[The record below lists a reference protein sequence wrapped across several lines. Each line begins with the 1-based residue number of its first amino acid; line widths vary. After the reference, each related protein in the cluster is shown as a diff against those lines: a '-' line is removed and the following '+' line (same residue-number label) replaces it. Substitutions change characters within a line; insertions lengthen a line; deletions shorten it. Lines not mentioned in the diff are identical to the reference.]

1 MKRVLS
7 TMLIIALTIPLLVN
21 CKKEKAEEVAI
32 VSITI
37 EPTSFVINAGET
49 KQLTVTALPE
59 NATKKEKILSTL
71 VWHSDNEEVAS
82 VDENGMVTAKK
93 YGTATISASI
103 PDGFVTG
110 SCDVT
115 VNQDITKHFDE
126 VLAAALKYKDL
137 IEDSHKIMYAEVT
150 KITAFSMPDIYIER
164 LKSCEGLEFLTNLEY
179 LYLTGCKNLKTL
191 DVSKLTK
198 LQDLI
203 ANKCQLTQID
213 LSNCVS
219 LKNLNLESNQIANI
233 TFGKHDNMESI
244 LLEDNKL
251 KKFDASIFPNLT
263 NLYLSNNE
271 LTEINLKGCGK
282 LESLLI
288 INNKLKSVDITE
300 ATNLDAQKF
309 HYWNNPGENRVFKIF
324 NSSITAKS
332 ISWLMTPGNESSRVQ
347 GMYYCEKAPKIKTQ
361 PKNVSAKDGVPFSLS
376 VELDPVLENA
386 TYTWCV
392 AQIITNPENGMQTV
406 TYFGLE
412 KDVDESDEKGK
423 YIISGTSS
431 PTLTMTVSGQYYKKM
446 GKEVAL
452 LVYITDPDTKTIT
465 ISSVATVTFAG
476 N

>member
-49 KQLTVTALPE
+49 KQLSVTALPE

-93 YGTATISASI
+93 YGTTTISASI

-115 VNQDITKHFDE
+115 VNQDITDKFDY
-126 VLAAALKYKDL
+126 VLAAALDYQNL
-137 IEDSHKIMYAEVT
+137 IEDSDKIMYAEVT
-150 KITAFSMPDIYIER
+150 KITSFSMPDTYKDR
-164 LKSCEGLEFLTNLEY
+164 LESCKGLEFLTNLED
-179 LYLTGCKNLKTL
+179 LYLTDCPNLKTL

-198 LQDLI
+198 LKELVV
-203 ANKCQLTQID
+203 KRCKLTQID

-233 TFGKHDNMESI
+233 TFGKHDNMEYI
-244 LLEDNKL
+244 TLIENKL
-251 KKFDASIFPNLT
+251 KQFDGSIFPNLT
-263 NLYLSNNE
+263 NLYLSDNE
-271 LTEINLKGCGK
+271 LTEINLKGCSK
-282 LESLLI
+282 LTALQL
-288 INNKLKSVDITE
+288 INNKLKSIDIT
-300 ATNLDAQKF
+300 DAVDMNANQF
-309 HYWNNPGENRVFKIF
+309 FYWNNPGENRVLKII
-324 NSSITAKS
+324 NSNTTAKS

-392 AQIITNPENGMQTV
+392 AQILTNPEIGTQSV
-406 TYFGLE
+406 SYFGLE
-412 KDVDESDEKGK
+412 DVDESDEKGK
-423 YIISGTSS
+423 WIISGTSS
-431 PTLTMTVSGQYYKKM
+431 PTLTMTISGQHYKKM
-446 GKEVAL
+446 GKELAL

-465 ISSVATVTFAG
+465 VSSHATVTFAG

>member
-21 CKKEKAEEVAI
+21 CKKEKAEEIAI
-32 VSITI
+32 ISITI

-49 KQLTVTALPE
+49 KQLSVTALPE

-71 VWHSDNEEVAS
+71 VWHSDNEEIAS
-82 VDENGMVTAKK
+82 VDENGVVTAKK
-93 YGTATISASI
+93 YGSTTISASI

-110 SCDVT
+110 SCDIT
-115 VNQDITKHFDE
+115 VNQDITDKFDY
-126 VLAAALKYKDL
+126 VFAAALDYQNL
-137 IEDSHKIMYAEVT
+137 IEDSDKIMYAEVT
-150 KITAFSMPDIYIER
+150 KITSFSMPDTYKGR
-164 LKSCEGLEFLTNLEY
+164 LESCKGLEFLTNLEY
-179 LYLTGCKNLKTL
+179 LYLTDCKNLKTL

-198 LQDLI
+198 LQNLI
-203 ANKCQLTQID
+203 ADGCQL
-213 LSNCVS
+213 
-219 LKNLNLESNQIANI
+219 ANI
-233 TFGKHDNMESI
+233 TFGKHDNMVYISLIE
-244 LLEDNKL
+244 NKL

-263 NLYLSNNE
+263 NLYLSDNE
-271 LTEINLKGCGK
+271 LTEINLKGCSK
-282 LESLLI
+282 LTALQL
-288 INNKLKSVDITE
+288 INNKLKSIDIT
-300 ATNLDAQKF
+300 DAVDMNANQF
-309 HYWNNPGENRVFKIF
+309 FYWNNPGENRVLKII
-324 NSSITAKS
+324 NSNTTAKS

-392 AQIITNPENGMQTV
+392 AQIITNPENGIQGV

-465 ISSVATVTFAG
+465 VSSVATVTFAG

>member
-32 VSITI
+32 ISITI

-49 KQLTVTALPE
+49 KQLSVTALPE

-71 VWHSDNEEVAS
+71 VWHSDNEEIAS
-82 VDENGMVTAKK
+82 VDENGVVTAKK
-93 YGTATISASI
+93 YGSTTISASI

-110 SCDVT
+110 SCDIT
-115 VNQDITKHFDE
+115 VNQDITDKFDY
-126 VLAAALKYKDL
+126 VFAAALEYENL
-137 IEDSHKIMYAEVT
+137 IEDSDKIMYAEVT
-150 KITAFSMPDIYIER
+150 KITSFSMPNTYKEN
-164 LKSCEGLEFLTNLEY
+164 LESCKGLEFLTNLEY
-179 LYLTGCKNLKTL
+179 LYLTDCKNLKTL

-198 LQDLI
+198 LQNLI
-203 ANKCQLTQID
+203 ADGCQLA
-213 LSNCVS
+213 S
-219 LKNLNLESNQIANI
+219 I

-244 LLEDNKL
+244 SLGKNKL
-251 KKFDASIFPNLT
+251 KKFDGSIFPNLT
-263 NLYLSNNE
+263 YLYLSDNE
-271 LTEINLKGCGK
+271 LTEINLKGCSK
-282 LESLLI
+282 LKVLQL
-288 INNKLKSVDITE
+288 INNKLKSIDIT
-300 ATNLDAQKF
+300 DAVDMNANQF
-309 HYWNNPGENRVFKIF
+309 LYWNNPGENRVLKIF
-324 NSSITAKS
+324 NSNMTSTS
-332 ISWLMTPGNESSRVQ
+332 YSWLMTPGNESSRVQ

-392 AQIITNPENGMQTV
+392 AQIITNPENGIQGV

-465 ISSVATVTFAG
+465 VSSVATVTFTG

>member
-32 VSITI
+32 ISITI
-37 EPTSFVINAGET
+37 EPTSFVINAGES
-49 KQLTVTALPE
+49 KQLSVTALPE

-71 VWHSDNEEVAS
+71 VWHSDNEEIAS
-82 VDENGMVTAKK
+82 VDENGVVTAKK
-93 YGTATISASI
+93 YGSTTISASI

-115 VNQDITKHFDE
+115 VNQDITDKFDH
-126 VLAAALKYKDL
+126 VFAAALEYEDL
-137 IEDSHKIMYAEVT
+137 IEDSDKIMYAEVT
-150 KITAFSMPDIYIER
+150 KITSFSMPDTYKEN
-164 LKSCEGLEFLTNLEY
+164 LESCKGLEFLTNLEY

-198 LQDLI
+198 LQNLI
-203 ANKCQLTQID
+203 ADGCQL
-213 LSNCVS
+213 
-219 LKNLNLESNQIANI
+219 ANI
-233 TFGKHDNMESI
+233 TFGKHDNMVYISLIE
-244 LLEDNKL
+244 NKL
-251 KKFDASIFPNLT
+251 KKFDGSIFPNLT
-263 NLYLSNNE
+263 NLYLSDNE
-271 LTEINLKGCGK
+271 LTEINLKGCSK
-282 LESLLI
+282 LTALQL
-288 INNKLKSVDITE
+288 INNKLKSIDIT
-300 ATNLDAQKF
+300 DAVDMNANQF
-309 HYWNNPGENRVFKIF
+309 FYWNNPGENRVLKII
-324 NSSITAKS
+324 NSNMTAKS

-392 AQIITNPENGMQTV
+392 AQILTNPENGIQSV

-465 ISSVATVTFAG
+465 VSSVATVTFAG

>member
-32 VSITI
+32 TSITI

-49 KQLTVTALPE
+49 KQLSVTALPE

-93 YGTATISASI
+93 YGTTTISASI

-110 SCDVT
+110 SCNIT
-115 VNQDITKHFDE
+115 VNQDITDKFDY
-126 VLAAALKYKDL
+126 VLAAALEYEDL
-137 IEDSHKIMYAEVT
+137 IEDSDKIMYAEVT
-150 KITAFSMPDIYIER
+150 KITSFSMPNTYKGR
-164 LKSCEGLEFLTNLEY
+164 LESCKGLEFLTNLEY
-179 LYLTGCKNLKTL
+179 LYLTDCKNLKTL

-198 LQDLI
+198 LQNLI
-203 ANKCQLTQID
+203 ADGCQL
-213 LSNCVS
+213 
-219 LKNLNLESNQIANI
+219 ANI

-244 LLEDNKL
+244 SLGKNKL

-263 NLYLSNNE
+263 YLYLSDNE
-271 LTEINLKGCGK
+271 LTEINLKGCSK
-282 LESLLI
+282 LIILQL
-288 INNKLKSVDITE
+288 INNKLKSIDIT
-300 ATNLDAQKF
+300 DAVDMNANQF
-309 HYWNNPGENRVFKIF
+309 FYWNNPGENRVLKIF
-324 NSSITAKS
+324 NSNMTATS
-332 ISWLMTPGNESSRVQ
+332 YSWLMTPGNESSRVQ

-392 AQIITNPENGMQTV
+392 AQIITNPENGIQGV

-465 ISSVATVTFAG
+465 VSSVATVTFAG

>member
-32 VSITI
+32 ISITI

-93 YGTATISASI
+93 YGSASISASI

-110 SCDVT
+110 SCNIT
-115 VNQDITKHFDE
+115 VNQDITDKFDY
-126 VLAAALKYKDL
+126 VLAAALEYEDL
-137 IEDSHKIMYAEVT
+137 IEDSDKIMYAEVT
-150 KITAFSMPDIYIER
+150 KITSFSMPNTYKEN
-164 LKSCEGLEFLTNLEY
+164 LESCKGLEFLTNLEY
-179 LYLTGCKNLKTL
+179 LYLTDCKNLKTL

-198 LQDLI
+198 LQNLI
-203 ANKCQLTQID
+203 ADGCQL
-213 LSNCVS
+213 
-219 LKNLNLESNQIANI
+219 ANI
-233 TFGKHDNMESI
+233 TFGKHDNMVYISLIE
-244 LLEDNKL
+244 NKL
-251 KKFDASIFPNLT
+251 KKFDGSIFPNLT
-263 NLYLSNNE
+263 NLYLSDNE
-271 LTEINLKGCGK
+271 LTEINLKGCSK
-282 LESLLI
+282 LTALQL
-288 INNKLKSVDITE
+288 INNKLKSIDIT
-300 ATNLDAQKF
+300 DAVDMNANQF
-309 HYWNNPGENRVFKIF
+309 FYWNNPGENRVLKII
-324 NSSITAKS
+324 NSNTTAKS

-392 AQIITNPENGMQTV
+392 AQILTNPEIGTQGV
-406 TYFGLE
+406 SYQGFGE
-412 KDVDESDEKGK
+412 DVNESDEKGK
-423 YIISGTSS
+423 IIISGTSS
-431 PTLTMTVSGQYYKKM
+431 PTLTMTASGQYYKNM
-446 GKEVAL
+446 GKEAAL

-465 ISSVATVTFAG
+465 ISFHATVTFTG

>member
-32 VSITI
+32 ISITI

-49 KQLTVTALPE
+49 KQLSVTALPE

-71 VWHSDNEEVAS
+71 VWHSDNEEIAS
-82 VDENGMVTAKK
+82 VDENGVVTAKK
-93 YGTATISASI
+93 YGSARISASI

-115 VNQDITKHFDE
+115 VNQDITDKFDY
-126 VLAAALKYKDL
+126 VFAAALEYENL
-137 IEDSHKIMYAEVT
+137 IEDSDKIMYAEVT
-150 KITAFSMPDIYIER
+150 KITSFSMPDTYKKNLE
-164 LKSCEGLEFLTNLEY
+164 SCKGLEFLNNLEY
-179 LYLTGCKNLKTL
+179 LGLSGCQNLKTL

-198 LQDLI
+198 LQNLI
-203 ANKCQLTQID
+203 ADGCQL
-213 LSNCVS
+213 
-219 LKNLNLESNQIANI
+219 ANI
-233 TFGKHDNMESI
+233 TFGKHDNMVYISLIE
-244 LLEDNKL
+244 NKL
-251 KKFDASIFPNLT
+251 KKFDGSIFPNLT
-263 NLYLSNNE
+263 YLYLSDNE
-271 LTEINLKGCGK
+271 LTEINLKGCSK
-282 LESLLI
+282 LKALQL
-288 INNKLKSVDITE
+288 NGNKLKSVDIT
-300 ATNLDAQKF
+300 DAVDMNANQF
-309 HYWNNPGENRVFKIF
+309 SYWNNPGENRVLKIF
-324 NSSITAKS
+324 NSNITAKS
-332 ISWLMTPGNESSRVQ
+332 FSWLMTPGNESSRVQ

-392 AQIITNPENGMQTV
+392 AQIVTIPENGTQGV
-406 TYFGLE
+406 SYFGLE
-412 KDVDESDEKGK
+412 DVDESDEKGK
-423 YIISGTSS
+423 WIISGTSS

-446 GKEVAL
+446 DKEATF

-465 ISSVATVTFAG
+465 ISSHATVTFAG

>member
-32 VSITI
+32 ISITI

-49 KQLTVTALPE
+49 KQLSVTALPE

-71 VWHSDNEEVAS
+71 VWHSDNEEIAS
-82 VDENGMVTAKK
+82 VDENGVVTAKK
-93 YGTATISASI
+93 YGSTTISASI

-115 VNQDITKHFDE
+115 VNQDITDKFDH
-126 VLAAALKYKDL
+126 VFAAALEYQDL
-137 IEDSHKIMYAEVT
+137 IEDSDKIMYAEVT
-150 KITAFSMPDIYIER
+150 KITSFSMPDTYKEN
-164 LKSCEGLEFLTNLEY
+164 LESCKGLEFLTNLEY
-179 LYLTGCKNLKTL
+179 LYLTDCKNLKTL

-198 LQDLI
+198 LQNLI
-203 ANKCQLTQID
+203 ADGCQL
-213 LSNCVS
+213 
-219 LKNLNLESNQIANI
+219 ANI

-244 LLEDNKL
+244 SLGKNKL

-263 NLYLSNNE
+263 YLYLSDNE
-271 LTEINLKGCGK
+271 LTEINLKGCSK
-282 LESLLI
+282 LIVLQL
-288 INNKLKSVDITE
+288 INNKLKSIDIT
-300 ATNLDAQKF
+300 DAVDMNANQF
-309 HYWNNPGENRVFKIF
+309 LYWNNPGENRVLKIF
-324 NSSITAKS
+324 NSNMTSTS
-332 ISWLMTPGNESSRVQ
+332 YSWLMTLGNESSRVQ

-392 AQIITNPENGMQTV
+392 AQILTNPENGIQSV

-412 KDVDESDEKGK
+412 KDVNESDEKGK

-452 LVYITDPDTKTIT
+452 LVYITDPATKTIT
-465 ISSVATVTFAG
+465 ISSHATVTFAG

>member
-32 VSITI
+32 ISITI

-49 KQLTVTALPE
+49 KQLSVTALPE

-71 VWHSDNEEVAS
+71 VWHSDNEEIAS
-82 VDENGMVTAKK
+82 VDENGVVTAKK
-93 YGTATISASI
+93 YGTTTISASI

-126 VLAAALKYKDL
+126 VLAAALEYKDL
-137 IEDSHKIMYAEVT
+137 IEDSDKIMYAEVT
-150 KITAFSMPDIYIER
+150 KIKDFSIPAHYAKRIE
-164 LKSCEGLEFLTNLEY
+164 SCKGLEFLTNLEY

-244 LLEDNKL
+244 LLEENKL
-251 KKFDASIFPNLT
+251 KKFDGSIFPNLT
-263 NLYLSNNE
+263 ILYLSDNE
-271 LTEINLKGCGK
+271 LTEINLKGCSK
-282 LESLLI
+282 LKALQL
-288 INNKLKSVDITE
+288 NGNKLKNIDIT
-300 ATNLDAQKF
+300 DAVDMNANQF
-309 HYWNNPGENRVFKIF
+309 LYWNNPGENRVLKIF
-324 NSSITAKS
+324 NSNITS
-332 ISWLMTPGNESSRVQ
+332 ESFSWLMTPGNESSRVQ

-392 AQIITNPENGMQTV
+392 AQIITNPENGIKSV
-406 TYFGLE
+406 TYFGFGE
-412 KDVDESDEKGK
+412 DVNVNDEKGK

-431 PTLTMTVSGQYYKKM
+431 PTLTITVSGQYYKKM
-446 GKEVAL
+446 DKEATF

>member
-1 MKRVLS
+1 
-7 TMLIIALTIPLLVN
+7 MLIIALTIPLLVN

-32 VSITI
+32 VSLTI
-37 EPTSFVINAGET
+37 EPTSFLLNAGET
-49 KQLTVTALPE
+49 KQLSVTALPE

-71 VWHSDNEEVAS
+71 VWQSDNEEIAS
-82 VDENGMVTAKK
+82 VDQNGLVTAKK
-93 YGTATISASI
+93 YGSARISASI

-115 VNQDITKHFDE
+115 VDQDITAHFDE
-126 VLAAALKYKDL
+126 ILAAALEYNNLIKDS
-137 IEDSHKIMYAEVT
+137 DKIMYEEVT
-150 KITAFSMPDIYIER
+150 KIKNFSIPDHYAKQIE
-164 LKSCEGLEFLTNLEY
+164 SCKGLEFLVNLEY
-179 LYLTGCKNLKTL
+179 LYLSDCKNLKTL

-198 LQDLI
+198 IESLI
-203 ANKCQLTQID
+203 VK
-213 LSNCVS
+213 NCP
-219 LKNLNLESNQIANI
+219 ITDI
-233 TFGKHDNMESI
+233 TFGNHNNLKYI
-244 LLEDNKL
+244 QLEDNKL

-392 AQIITNPENGMQTV
+392 AQILTNPENGIQSV
-406 TYFGLE
+406 TYFGFE
-412 KDVDESDEKGK
+412 EDVNVNDEKGK

-431 PTLTMTVSGQYYKKM
+431 PTLTMTISGQYYKKM
-446 GKEVAL
+446 DKEATF

-465 ISSVATVTFAG
+465 ISSHATVTFAG

>member
-32 VSITI
+32 ISITI

-49 KQLTVTALPE
+49 KQLSVTALPE
-59 NATKKEKILSTL
+59 NATNKEKILSTL

-93 YGTATISASI
+93 YGTTTISASI

-115 VNQDITKHFDE
+115 VNQDITEHFD
-126 VLAAALKYKDL
+126 VVFAAALEYNDL
-137 IEDSHKIMYAEVT
+137 IGDSDKIMHAEVT
-150 KITAFSMPDIYIER
+150 KITSFSMPDTYKEN
-164 LKSCEGLEFLTNLEY
+164 LESCKGLEFLTNLEY
-179 LYLTGCKNLKTL
+179 LYLSDCKNLKTL

-198 LQDLI
+198 IESLI
-203 ANKCQLTQID
+203 VK
-213 LSNCVS
+213 NCP
-219 LKNLNLESNQIANI
+219 ITDI
-233 TFGKHDNMESI
+233 TFGNHNNLKYI
-244 LLEDNKL
+244 QLEDNKL

-271 LTEINLKGCGK
+271 LTEINLKGCSK
-282 LESLLI
+282 LKALQL
-288 INNKLKSVDITE
+288 INNKLKSIDIT
-300 ATNLDAQKF
+300 DAVDMNGNQF
-309 HYWNNPGENRVFKIF
+309 LYWNNPGENRVLKIF
-324 NSSITAKS
+324 NSNITAES
-332 ISWLMTPGNESSRVQ
+332 YSWLMTPGNESSRVK

-392 AQIITNPENGMQTV
+392 AQIITNPENGIQSV
-406 TYFGLE
+406 TYFGFE
-412 KDVDESDEKGK
+412 EDVNVNDEKGK

>member
-32 VSITI
+32 VSLTI
-37 EPTSFVINAGET
+37 EPTSFLLNAGET
-49 KQLTVTALPE
+49 KQLSVTALPE

-71 VWHSDNEEVAS
+71 VWQSDNEEIAS
-82 VDENGMVTAKK
+82 VDQNGLVTAKK
-93 YGTATISASI
+93 YGSARISASI

-115 VNQDITKHFDE
+115 VDQDITAHFDE
-126 VLAAALKYKDL
+126 ILAAALEYNNLIKDS
-137 IEDSHKIMYAEVT
+137 DKIMYEEVT
-150 KITAFSMPDIYIER
+150 KIKNFSIPDHYAKQIE
-164 LKSCEGLEFLTNLEY
+164 SCKGLEFLVNLEY
-179 LYLTGCKNLKTL
+179 LYLSDCKNLKTL

-198 LQDLI
+198 IESLI
-203 ANKCQLTQID
+203 VK
-213 LSNCVS
+213 NCP
-219 LKNLNLESNQIANI
+219 ITDI
-233 TFGKHDNMESI
+233 TFGNHNNLKYI
-244 LLEDNKL
+244 QLEDNKL

-332 ISWLMTPGNESSRVQ
+332 ISWLMTPGNESSRVK

-392 AQIITNPENGMQTV
+392 AQILTNPENGIQSV
-406 TYFGLE
+406 TYYGFE
-412 KDVDESDEKGK
+412 EDVNVNDEKGK

-446 GKEVAL
+446 DKEATF

>member
-32 VSITI
+32 ISITI

-49 KQLTVTALPE
+49 KQLSVTALPE

-71 VWHSDNEEVAS
+71 VWHSDNEEIAS
-82 VDENGMVTAKK
+82 VDENGVVTAKK
-93 YGTATISASI
+93 YGSTTISASI

-110 SCDVT
+110 SCNIT
-115 VNQDITKHFDE
+115 VNQDITDKFDY
-126 VLAAALKYKDL
+126 VLAAALEYQDL
-137 IEDSHKIMYAEVT
+137 IEDSDKIMYAEVT
-150 KITAFSMPDIYIER
+150 KITAFSMPDTYKEN
-164 LKSCEGLEFLTNLEY
+164 LESCKGLEFLTNLEY
-179 LYLTGCKNLKTL
+179 LYLTGCYNLKTL

-198 LQDLI
+198 LQNLI
-203 ANKCQLTQID
+203 ADGCQL
-213 LSNCVS
+213 
-219 LKNLNLESNQIANI
+219 ANI

-244 LLEDNKL
+244 SLGKNKL
-251 KKFDASIFPNLT
+251 KKFDASIFPNLIY
-263 NLYLSNNE
+263 LYLSDNE
-271 LTEINLKGCGK
+271 LTEINLKGCSK
-282 LESLLI
+282 LIILQL
-288 INNKLKSVDITE
+288 INNKLKSIDITDAVDIN
-300 ATNLDAQKF
+300 ANQF
-309 HYWNNPGENRVFKIF
+309 FYWNNPGENRVLKIF
-324 NSSITAKS
+324 NSNMTATS
-332 ISWLMTPGNESSRVQ
+332 YSWLMTPGNESSRVQ

-392 AQIITNPENGMQTV
+392 AQIITNPENGIQGV

-465 ISSVATVTFAG
+465 VSSVATVTFAG

>member
-32 VSITI
+32 VSLTI
-37 EPTSFVINAGET
+37 EPTSFLLNAGET
-49 KQLTVTALPE
+49 KQLSVTALPE

-71 VWHSDNEEVAS
+71 VWQSDNEEIAS
-82 VDENGMVTAKK
+82 VDQNGLVTAKK
-93 YGTATISASI
+93 YGSARISASI

-115 VNQDITKHFDE
+115 VDQDITAHFDE
-126 VLAAALKYKDL
+126 ILAAALEYNNLIKDS
-137 IEDSHKIMYAEVT
+137 DKIMYEEVT
-150 KITAFSMPDIYIER
+150 KIKNFSIPDHYAKQIE
-164 LKSCEGLEFLTNLEY
+164 SCKGLEFLVNLEY
-179 LYLTGCKNLKTL
+179 LYLSDCKNLKTL

-198 LQDLI
+198 IESLI
-203 ANKCQLTQID
+203 VK
-213 LSNCVS
+213 NCP
-219 LKNLNLESNQIANI
+219 ITDI
-233 TFGKHDNMESI
+233 TFGNHNNLKYI
-244 LLEDNKL
+244 QLEDNKL

-263 NLYLSNNE
+263 NLYLSDNE

-392 AQIITNPENGMQTV
+392 AQILTNPENGIQSV
-406 TYFGLE
+406 TYFGFE
-412 KDVDESDEKGK
+412 EDVDESDEKGK

-431 PTLTMTVSGQYYKKM
+431 PTLTMTISGQYYKKM
-446 GKEVAL
+446 DKEATF

-465 ISSVATVTFAG
+465 ISSHATVTFAG

>member
-32 VSITI
+32 ISITI

-49 KQLTVTALPE
+49 KQLSVTALPE

-71 VWHSDNEEVAS
+71 VWHSDNEEIAS
-82 VDENGMVTAKK
+82 VDENGVVTAKK
-93 YGTATISASI
+93 YGSTTISASI

-110 SCDVT
+110 SCDIT
-115 VNQDITKHFDE
+115 VNQDITEHFD
-126 VLAAALKYKDL
+126 VVFAAALEYNDL
-137 IEDSHKIMYAEVT
+137 IEDSDKIMHAEVT
-150 KITAFSMPDIYIER
+150 KITSFSMPDTYKEN
-164 LKSCEGLEFLTNLEY
+164 LESCKGLEFLTNLEY
-179 LYLTGCKNLKTL
+179 LYLSGCKNLKTL

-198 LQDLI
+198 LQNLI
-203 ANKCQLTQID
+203 ADGCQL
-213 LSNCVS
+213 
-219 LKNLNLESNQIANI
+219 ANI
-233 TFGKHDNMESI
+233 TFGKHDNMVYISLIE
-244 LLEDNKL
+244 NKL

-263 NLYLSNNE
+263 YLYLSDNE
-271 LTEINLKGCGK
+271 LTEINLKGCSK
-282 LESLLI
+282 LKALQL
-288 INNKLKSVDITE
+288 INNKLKSIDIT
-300 ATNLDAQKF
+300 DAVDMNGNQF
-309 HYWNNPGENRVFKIF
+309 LYWNNPGENRVLKIF
-324 NSSITAKS
+324 NSNITAES
-332 ISWLMTPGNESSRVQ
+332 FSWLMTPGNESSRVK

-392 AQIITNPENGMQTV
+392 AQIITNPENGMQSV

-431 PTLTMTVSGQYYKKM
+431 PTFTMTVSGQYYKKM

>member
-32 VSITI
+32 ISITI
-37 EPTSFVINAGET
+37 EPASFVINAGET
-49 KQLTVTALPE
+49 KQLSVTALPE
-59 NATKKEKILSTL
+59 NATNKEKILSTL

-93 YGTATISASI
+93 YGTTTISASI

-110 SCDVT
+110 SCDIT
-115 VNQDITKHFDE
+115 VNQDITEHFD
-126 VLAAALKYKDL
+126 VVFAAALEYNDL
-137 IEDSHKIMYAEVT
+137 IEDSDKIMHAEVT
-150 KITAFSMPDIYIER
+150 KITSFSMPDTYKEN
-164 LKSCEGLEFLTNLEY
+164 LESCKGLEFLTNLEY
-179 LYLTGCKNLKTL
+179 LYLSDCKNLKTL

-198 LQDLI
+198 IESLI
-203 ANKCQLTQID
+203 VK
-213 LSNCVS
+213 NCP
-219 LKNLNLESNQIANI
+219 ITDI
-233 TFGKHDNMESI
+233 TFGNHNNLKYI
-244 LLEDNKL
+244 QLEDNKL
-251 KKFDASIFPNLT
+251 KKFDASFFPNLT

-271 LTEINLKGCGK
+271 LTEINLKGCSK
-282 LESLLI
+282 LKALQL
-288 INNKLKSVDITE
+288 INNKLKSIDIT
-300 ATNLDAQKF
+300 DAVDMNANQF
-309 HYWNNPGENRVFKIF
+309 LYWNNPGENRVLKIF
-324 NSSITAKS
+324 DSSITAKS

-392 AQIITNPENGMQTV
+392 AQILTNPENGIQSV
-406 TYFGLE
+406 TYFGFE
-412 KDVDESDEKGK
+412 EDVNVNDEKGK

-465 ISSVATVTFAG
+465 ISSHATVTFAG

>member
-7 TMLIIALTIPLLVN
+7 TMLIIALSIPLLVN

-32 VSITI
+32 ISITI

-49 KQLTVTALPE
+49 KQLSVTALPE

-93 YGTATISASI
+93 YGTTTISASI

-110 SCDVT
+110 SCEVT
-115 VNQDITKHFDE
+115 VNQDITDKFDY
-126 VLAAALKYKDL
+126 VFAAALDYQNL
-137 IEDSHKIMYAEVT
+137 IEDSDKIMYAEVT
-150 KITAFSMPDIYIER
+150 KITSFSMPDTYKGR
-164 LKSCEGLEFLTNLEY
+164 LESCKGLEFLTNLEY
-179 LYLTGCKNLKTL
+179 LYLTDCKNLKTL

-198 LQDLI
+198 LQNLI
-203 ANKCQLTQID
+203 ADGCQL
-213 LSNCVS
+213 
-219 LKNLNLESNQIANI
+219 ANI

-244 LLEDNKL
+244 SLGKNKL

-263 NLYLSNNE
+263 YLYLSDNE
-271 LTEINLKGCGK
+271 LTEINLKGCSK
-282 LESLLI
+282 LKLLQL
-288 INNKLKSVDITE
+288 NGNKLKSIDIT
-300 ATNLDAQKF
+300 DAVDMNANQF
-309 HYWNNPGENRVFKIF
+309 LYWNNPGENRVLKIF
-324 NSSITAKS
+324 NSNITAKS
-332 ISWLMTPGNESSRVQ
+332 FSWLMTPGNESSRVQ

-392 AQIITNPENGMQTV
+392 AQILTNPENGIQSV
-406 TYFGLE
+406 TYFGFKE
-412 KDVDESDEKGK
+412 DVNVNDEKGK

-446 GKEVAL
+446 DKEATF

>member
-32 VSITI
+32 VSLTI
-37 EPTSFVINAGET
+37 EPTSFLLNAGET
-49 KQLTVTALPE
+49 KQLSVTALPE

-71 VWHSDNEEVAS
+71 VWQSDNEEIAS
-82 VDENGMVTAKK
+82 VDQNGLVTAKK
-93 YGTATISASI
+93 YGSARISASI

-115 VNQDITKHFDE
+115 VDQDITAHFDE
-126 VLAAALKYKDL
+126 ILAAALEYNNLIKDS
-137 IEDSHKIMYAEVT
+137 DKIMYEEVT
-150 KITAFSMPDIYIER
+150 KIKNFSIPDHYAKQIE
-164 LKSCEGLEFLTNLEY
+164 SCKGLEFLVNLEY
-179 LYLTGCKNLKTL
+179 LYLSDCKNLKTL

-198 LQDLI
+198 IESLI
-203 ANKCQLTQID
+203 VK
-213 LSNCVS
+213 NCP
-219 LKNLNLESNQIANI
+219 ITDI
-233 TFGKHDNMESI
+233 TFGNHNNLKYI
-244 LLEDNKL
+244 QLEDNKL

-392 AQIITNPENGMQTV
+392 AQILTNPENGIQSV
-406 TYFGLE
+406 TYFGFE
-412 KDVDESDEKGK
+412 EDVNVNDEKGK

-431 PTLTMTVSGQYYKKM
+431 PTLTMTISGQYYKKM
-446 GKEVAL
+446 DKEATF

>member
-71 VWHSDNEEVAS
+71 VWHSDNEEIAS

-93 YGTATISASI
+93 FGSATISASI

-110 SCDVT
+110 SCNIT
-115 VNQDITKHFDE
+115 VNQDITDKFDY
-126 VLAAALKYKDL
+126 VLAAALEYEDL
-137 IEDSHKIMYAEVT
+137 VEDSDKIMYAEVT
-150 KITAFSMPDIYIER
+150 KITSFSMPDTYKEN
-164 LKSCEGLEFLTNLEY
+164 LESCKGLEFLTNLEY
-179 LYLTGCKNLKTL
+179 LYLTDCKNLKTL

-198 LQDLI
+198 LQNLI
-203 ANKCQLTQID
+203 ADGCQL
-213 LSNCVS
+213 
-219 LKNLNLESNQIANI
+219 ANI
-233 TFGKHDNMESI
+233 TFGKHDNMVYISLIE
-244 LLEDNKL
+244 NKL
-251 KKFDASIFPNLT
+251 KKFDGSIFPNLT
-263 NLYLSNNE
+263 NLYLSDNE
-271 LTEINLKGCGK
+271 LTEINLKGCSK
-282 LESLLI
+282 LTALQL
-288 INNKLKSVDITE
+288 INNKLKSIDITDAVDIN
-300 ATNLDAQKF
+300 ANQF
-309 HYWNNPGENRVFKIF
+309 FYWNNPGENRVLKIF
-324 NSSITAKS
+324 NSNMTATS
-332 ISWLMTPGNESSRVQ
+332 YSWLMTPGNESSRVQ

-392 AQIITNPENGMQTV
+392 AQIITNPENGTQSV
-406 TYFGLE
+406 SYFGLE
-412 KDVDESDEKGK
+412 DVDESDEKGK

-431 PTLTMTVSGQYYKKM
+431 PTLTMTISGQYYKKI
-446 GKEVAL
+446 GKELAL

>member
-93 YGTATISASI
+93 YGTTTISASI

-110 SCDVT
+110 SCDIT
-115 VNQDITKHFDE
+115 VNQDITDKFDY
-126 VLAAALKYKDL
+126 VFAAALDYQNL
-137 IEDSHKIMYAEVT
+137 IEDSDKIMYAEVT
-150 KITAFSMPDIYIER
+150 KITSFSMPDTYKNR
-164 LKSCEGLEFLTNLEY
+164 LESCKGLEFLTNLED
-179 LYLTGCKNLKTL
+179 LYLTDCKNLKTL

-198 LQDLI
+198 LQNLI
-203 ANKCQLTQID
+203 ADGCQL
-213 LSNCVS
+213 
-219 LKNLNLESNQIANI
+219 ANI
-233 TFGKHDNMESI
+233 TFGKHDNMVYISLIE
-244 LLEDNKL
+244 NKL
-251 KKFDASIFPNLT
+251 KKFDGSIFPNLT
-263 NLYLSNNE
+263 NLYLSDNE
-271 LTEINLKGCGK
+271 LTEINLKGCSK
-282 LESLLI
+282 LTALQL
-288 INNKLKSVDITE
+288 INNKLKSIDIT
-300 ATNLDAQKF
+300 DAVDMNANQF
-309 HYWNNPGENRVFKIF
+309 FYWNNPGENRVLKII
-324 NSSITAKS
+324 NSNMTAKS

-392 AQIITNPENGMQTV
+392 AQILTNPENGIQSV
-406 TYFGLE
+406 TYFGFE
-412 KDVDESDEKGK
+412 EDVDESDEKGK

>member
-32 VSITI
+32 ISITI

-49 KQLTVTALPE
+49 KQLSVTALPE

-71 VWHSDNEEVAS
+71 VWHSDNEEIAS
-82 VDENGMVTAKK
+82 VDENGVVTAKK
-93 YGTATISASI
+93 YGSTTISASI

-110 SCDVT
+110 SCNIT
-115 VNQDITKHFDE
+115 VNQDITDKFDY
-126 VLAAALKYKDL
+126 VFAAALEYENL
-137 IEDSHKIMYAEVT
+137 IEDSDKIMYAEVT
-150 KITAFSMPDIYIER
+150 KITSFSMPDTYKEN
-164 LKSCEGLEFLTNLEY
+164 LESCKGLEFLTNLEY
-179 LYLTGCKNLKTL
+179 LYLTDCKNLKTL

-198 LQDLI
+198 LQNLI
-203 ANKCQLTQID
+203 ADGCQL
-213 LSNCVS
+213 
-219 LKNLNLESNQIANI
+219 ANI
-233 TFGKHDNMESI
+233 TFGKHDNMVYISLI
-244 LLEDNKL
+244 EDKL

-263 NLYLSNNE
+263 YLYLSDNE
-271 LTEINLKGCGK
+271 LTEINLKGCSK
-282 LESLLI
+282 LKVLQL
-288 INNKLKSVDITE
+288 INNKLKSIDITDAVDIN
-300 ATNLDAQKF
+300 ANQF
-309 HYWNNPGENRVFKIF
+309 FYWNNPGENRVLKIF
-324 NSSITAKS
+324 NSNMTSTS
-332 ISWLMTPGNESSRVQ
+332 YSWLMTPGNESSRVQ

-392 AQIITNPENGMQTV
+392 AQIITNPENGIQSV

-412 KDVDESDEKGK
+412 KDVNESDEKGK

-465 ISSVATVTFAG
+465 VSSVATVTFAG

>member
-59 NATKKEKILSTL
+59 NATRKEKILSTL

-93 YGTATISASI
+93 YGTTTISASI

-110 SCDVT
+110 SCEVT
-115 VNQDITKHFDE
+115 VNQDITDKFDY
-126 VLAAALKYKDL
+126 VLAAALEYEDL
-137 IEDSHKIMYAEVT
+137 IEDSDKIMYAEVT
-150 KITAFSMPDIYIER
+150 KITSFSMPKTYKER
-164 LKSCEGLEFLTNLEY
+164 LESCKGLEFLTNLEY
-179 LYLTGCKNLKTL
+179 LYLTDCKNLKTL

-198 LQDLI
+198 LQNLI
-203 ANKCQLTQID
+203 ADGCQL
-213 LSNCVS
+213 
-219 LKNLNLESNQIANI
+219 ANI
-233 TFGKHDNMESI
+233 TFGKHDNMVYISLIE
-244 LLEDNKL
+244 NKL
-251 KKFDASIFPNLT
+251 KKFDGSIFPNLT
-263 NLYLSNNE
+263 NLYLSDNE
-271 LTEINLKGCGK
+271 LTEINLKGCSK
-282 LESLLI
+282 LTALQL
-288 INNKLKSVDITE
+288 INNKLKSIDIT
-300 ATNLDAQKF
+300 DAVDMNANQF
-309 HYWNNPGENRVFKIF
+309 FYWNNPGENRVLKII
-324 NSSITAKS
+324 NSNMTAKS

-392 AQIITNPENGMQTV
+392 AQILTNPEIGTQGV
-406 TYFGLE
+406 SYQGFGE
-412 KDVDESDEKGK
+412 DVNESDEKGK
-423 YIISGTSS
+423 IIISGTSS
-431 PTLTMTVSGQYYKKM
+431 PTLTMTASGQYYKNM
-446 GKEVAL
+446 GKEAAL
-452 LVYITDPDTKTIT
+452 LVYIVDPDTKTIT
-465 ISSVATVTFAG
+465 VSSHATVTFAG

>member
-32 VSITI
+32 VSLTI
-37 EPTSFVINAGET
+37 EPTSFLLNAGET
-49 KQLTVTALPE
+49 KQLSVTALPE

-71 VWHSDNEEVAS
+71 VWQSDNEEIAS
-82 VDENGMVTAKK
+82 VDQNGLVTAKK
-93 YGTATISASI
+93 YGSARISASI

-115 VNQDITKHFDE
+115 VDQDITAHFDE
-126 VLAAALKYKDL
+126 ILAAALEYNNLIKDS
-137 IEDSHKIMYAEVT
+137 DKIMYEEVT
-150 KITAFSMPDIYIER
+150 KIKNFSIPDHYAKQIE
-164 LKSCEGLEFLTNLEY
+164 SCKGLEFLVNLEY
-179 LYLTGCKNLKTL
+179 LYLSDCKNLKTL

-198 LQDLI
+198 IESLI
-203 ANKCQLTQID
+203 VK
-213 LSNCVS
+213 NCP
-219 LKNLNLESNQIANI
+219 ITDI
-233 TFGKHDNMESI
+233 TFGNHNNLKYI
-244 LLEDNKL
+244 QLEDNKL

-332 ISWLMTPGNESSRVQ
+332 ISWLMTPGNESSRIQ

>member
-32 VSITI
+32 VSLTI
-37 EPTSFVINAGET
+37 EPTSFLLNAGET
-49 KQLTVTALPE
+49 KQLSVTALPE

-71 VWHSDNEEVAS
+71 VWQSDNEEIAS
-82 VDENGMVTAKK
+82 VDQNGLVTAKK
-93 YGTATISASI
+93 YGSARISASI

-115 VNQDITKHFDE
+115 VDQDITAHFDE
-126 VLAAALKYKDL
+126 ILAAALEYNNLIKDS
-137 IEDSHKIMYAEVT
+137 DKIMYEEVT
-150 KITAFSMPDIYIER
+150 KIKNFSIPDHYAKQIE
-164 LKSCEGLEFLTNLEY
+164 SCKGLEFLVNLEY
-179 LYLTGCKNLKTL
+179 LYLSDCKNLKTL

-198 LQDLI
+198 IESLI
-203 ANKCQLTQID
+203 VK
-213 LSNCVS
+213 NCP
-219 LKNLNLESNQIANI
+219 ITDI
-233 TFGKHDNMESI
+233 TFGNHNNLKYI
-244 LLEDNKL
+244 QLEDNKL

-263 NLYLSNNE
+263 ILYLSDNE
-271 LTEINLKGCGK
+271 LTEINLKGCSK

-386 TYTWCV
+386 TYTWCE

-431 PTLTMTVSGQYYKKM
+431 PTLTMTVSGQYYKNM
-446 GKEVAL
+446 GKEAAL
-452 LVYITDPDTKTIT
+452 LVYIVDPDTKTIT
-465 ISSVATVTFAG
+465 VSSVATVTFAG

>member
-32 VSITI
+32 ISITI

-49 KQLTVTALPE
+49 KQLSVTALPE

-82 VDENGMVTAKK
+82 VDENGVVTAKK
-93 YGTATISASI
+93 YGTTTISASI

-110 SCDVT
+110 SCDIT
-115 VNQDITKHFDE
+115 VNQDITEHFDV
-126 VLAAALKYKDL
+126 VLAAALEYQNL
-137 IEDSHKIMYAEVT
+137 IEDSDKIMYAEVT
-150 KITAFSMPDIYIER
+150 KITSFSMPDTYKEN
-164 LKSCEGLEFLTNLEY
+164 LESCKGLEFLVNLEY
-179 LYLTGCKNLKTL
+179 LYLTDCKNLKTL

-198 LQDLI
+198 LQDLV
-203 ANKCQLTQID
+203 AKKCQLTQID

-219 LKNLNLESNQIANI
+219 LKKLDLESNQIANI

-244 LLEDNKL
+244 SLEENKL

-263 NLYLSNNE
+263 NLYLSDNE
-271 LTEINLKGCGK
+271 LTEINLKGCSK
-282 LESLLI
+282 LETLHI

-309 HYWNNPGENRVFKIF
+309 HYWNNPGENRVLKIF
-324 NSSITAKS
+324 NSNITSKS

-386 TYTWCV
+386 AYTWCV
-392 AQIITNPENGMQTV
+392 AQIITNLENGIQSV
-406 TYFGLE
+406 TYFGFGE
-412 KDVDESDEKGK
+412 DVNVNDEKGK

-446 GKEVAL
+446 DKEATF

-465 ISSVATVTFAG
+465 VSSVATVTFAG

>member
-1 MKRVLS
+1 
-7 TMLIIALTIPLLVN
+7 MLIIALTIPLLVN

-37 EPTSFVINAGET
+37 EPTSFVINVGET

-93 YGTATISASI
+93 YGTTTISASI

-110 SCDVT
+110 SCEVT
-115 VNQDITKHFDE
+115 VNQDITDKFDY
-126 VLAAALKYKDL
+126 VLAAALEYEDL
-137 IEDSHKIMYAEVT
+137 IEDSDKIMYAEVT
-150 KITAFSMPDIYIER
+150 KITSFSMPKTYKER
-164 LKSCEGLEFLTNLEY
+164 LESCKGLEFLTNLEY
-179 LYLTGCKNLKTL
+179 LYLTDCKNLKTL

-198 LQDLI
+198 LQNLI
-203 ANKCQLTQID
+203 ADGCQL
-213 LSNCVS
+213 
-219 LKNLNLESNQIANI
+219 ANI
-233 TFGKHDNMESI
+233 TFGKHDNMVNISLIE
-244 LLEDNKL
+244 NKL
-251 KKFDASIFPNLT
+251 KKFDGSIFPNLT
-263 NLYLSNNE
+263 NLYLSDNE
-271 LTEINLKGCGK
+271 LTEINLKGCSK
-282 LESLLI
+282 LKALQL
-288 INNKLKSVDITE
+288 INNKLKSIDIT
-300 ATNLDAQKF
+300 DAVDMNANQF
-309 HYWNNPGENRVFKIF
+309 LYWNNPGENRVLKIF
-324 NSSITAKS
+324 NSNITSTS

-361 PKNVSAKDGVPFSLS
+361 PKNVSARDGVPFSLS

-392 AQIITNPENGMQTV
+392 AQILTNPENGIQSV

-452 LVYITDPDTKTIT
+452 LVYITDPATKTIT
-465 ISSVATVTFAG
+465 ISSHATVTFAG

>member
-21 CKKEKAEEVAI
+21 CKKEKAEEVVI
-32 VSITI
+32 TSITI

-49 KQLTVTALPE
+49 KQLSVTALPE
-59 NATKKEKILSTL
+59 NATNKEKILSTL

-93 YGTATISASI
+93 YGSTTISASI

-115 VNQDITKHFDE
+115 VNQDITDKFDY
-126 VLAAALKYKDL
+126 VFAAALEYENL
-137 IEDSHKIMYAEVT
+137 IEDSDKIMYAEVT
-150 KITAFSMPDIYIER
+150 KITSFSMPDIYKEN
-164 LKSCEGLEFLTNLEY
+164 LESCKGLEFLTNLEY

-198 LQDLI
+198 LQDLV
-203 ANKCQLTQID
+203 AKKCQLTQID

-219 LKNLNLESNQIANI
+219 LKKLDLESNQIANI

-244 LLEDNKL
+244 SLEENKL

-263 NLYLSNNE
+263 NLYLSDNE
-271 LTEINLKGCGK
+271 LTEINLKGCSK
-282 LESLLI
+282 LETLHI

-309 HYWNNPGENRVFKIF
+309 HYWNNPGENRVLKIF
-324 NSSITAKS
+324 NSNITSTS

-392 AQIITNPENGMQTV
+392 AQIITNPENGIQSV
-406 TYFGLE
+406 TYLGFGE
-412 KDVDESDEKGK
+412 DINVNDEKGK

-431 PTLTMTVSGQYYKKM
+431 PTLTMTISGQYYKKM
-446 GKEVAL
+446 DKEATF
-452 LVYITDPDTKTIT
+452 LVYITDLDTKSIT

>member
-49 KQLTVTALPE
+49 KQLSVTALPE

-93 YGTATISASI
+93 YGNATISASI

-115 VNQDITKHFDE
+115 VNQDITDKFDY
-126 VLAAALKYKDL
+126 VLAAALEYENL
-137 IEDSHKIMYAEVT
+137 IEDSDKIMYAEVT
-150 KITAFSMPDIYIER
+150 KITSFSMPNTYKEN
-164 LKSCEGLEFLTNLEY
+164 LESCKGLEFLTNLEY

-198 LQDLI
+198 LQNLI
-203 ANKCQLTQID
+203 ADGCQL
-213 LSNCVS
+213 
-219 LKNLNLESNQIANI
+219 ANI
-233 TFGKHDNMESI
+233 TFGKHDNMVYITLIE
-244 LLEDNKL
+244 NKL
-251 KKFDASIFPNLT
+251 KKFDGSIFPNLT
-263 NLYLSNNE
+263 NLYLSDNE
-271 LTEINLKGCGK
+271 LTEINLKGCSK
-282 LESLLI
+282 LTALQL
-288 INNKLKSVDITE
+288 INNKLKSIDIT
-300 ATNLDAQKF
+300 DAVDMNANQF
-309 HYWNNPGENRVFKIF
+309 FYWNNPGENRVLKII
-324 NSSITAKS
+324 NSNTTAKS

-347 GMYYCEKAPKIKTQ
+347 GMYYCEKTPKIKTQ

-392 AQIITNPENGMQTV
+392 AQILTNPENGIQSV

-465 ISSVATVTFAG
+465 VSSVATVTFAG

>member
-93 YGTATISASI
+93 YGTTTISASI

-110 SCDVT
+110 SCEVT
-115 VNQDITKHFDE
+115 VNQDITDKFDY
-126 VLAAALKYKDL
+126 VLAAALEYEDL
-137 IEDSHKIMYAEVT
+137 IEDSDKIMYAEVT
-150 KITAFSMPDIYIER
+150 KITSFSMPKTYKER
-164 LKSCEGLEFLTNLEY
+164 LESCKGLEFLTNLEY
-179 LYLTGCKNLKTL
+179 LYLTDCKNLKTL

-198 LQDLI
+198 LQNLI
-203 ANKCQLTQID
+203 ADGCQL
-213 LSNCVS
+213 
-219 LKNLNLESNQIANI
+219 ANI
-233 TFGKHDNMESI
+233 TFGKHDNMVYISLIE
-244 LLEDNKL
+244 NKL
-251 KKFDASIFPNLT
+251 KKFDGSIFPNLT
-263 NLYLSNNE
+263 NLYLSDNE
-271 LTEINLKGCGK
+271 LTEINLKGCSK
-282 LESLLI
+282 LTALQL
-288 INNKLKSVDITE
+288 INNKLKSIDIT
-300 ATNLDAQKF
+300 DAVDMNANQF
-309 HYWNNPGENRVFKIF
+309 FYWNNPGENRVLKII
-324 NSSITAKS
+324 NSNTTAKS

-392 AQIITNPENGMQTV
+392 AQILTNPEIGTQGV
-406 TYFGLE
+406 SYYGFGE
-412 KDVDESDEKGK
+412 DVNESDEKGK
-423 YIISGTSS
+423 MIISGTSS
-431 PTLTMTVSGQYYKKM
+431 PTLTMTASGQYYKNM
-446 GKEVAL
+446 GKEAAL

-465 ISSVATVTFAG
+465 ISSHATVTFAG

>member
-32 VSITI
+32 ISITI
-37 EPTSFVINAGET
+37 EPASFVINAGET
-49 KQLTVTALPE
+49 KQLSVTALPE

-93 YGTATISASI
+93 YGSARISASI

-115 VNQDITKHFDE
+115 VNQDITEHFD
-126 VLAAALKYKDL
+126 VVFAAALEYEDL
-137 IEDSHKIMYAEVT
+137 IEDSDKIMYAEVT
-150 KITAFSMPDIYIER
+150 KITAFSMPDTYKEN
-164 LKSCEGLEFLTNLEY
+164 LESCKGLEFLTNLEY

-198 LQDLI
+198 IESLI
-203 ANKCQLTQID
+203 VK
-213 LSNCVS
+213 NCP
-219 LKNLNLESNQIANI
+219 ITDI
-233 TFGKHDNMESI
+233 TFGNHNNLKYI
-244 LLEDNKL
+244 QLEDNKL

-271 LTEINLKGCGK
+271 LTEINLKGCSK
-282 LESLLI
+282 LKALQL
-288 INNKLKSVDITE
+288 INNKLKSIDIT
-300 ATNLDAQKF
+300 DAVDMNANQF
-309 HYWNNPGENRVFKIF
+309 LYWNNPGENRVLKIF

-392 AQIITNPENGMQTV
+392 AQIITNPENGIQGV
-406 TYFGLE
+406 SYFGLE

-446 GKEVAL
+446 DKEATF

-465 ISSVATVTFAG
+465 ISSHATVTFAG

>member
-32 VSITI
+32 ISITI

-49 KQLTVTALPE
+49 KQLSVTALPE
-59 NATKKEKILSTL
+59 NATNKEKILSTL

-93 YGTATISASI
+93 YGTTTISASI

-115 VNQDITKHFDE
+115 VDQDITAHFD
-126 VLAAALKYKDL
+126 VVFAAALEYNDL
-137 IEDSHKIMYAEVT
+137 IEDSDKIMHAEVT
-150 KITAFSMPDIYIER
+150 KITSFSMPDTYKEN
-164 LKSCEGLEFLTNLEY
+164 LESCKGLEFLTNLEY
-179 LYLTGCKNLKTL
+179 LYLSDCKNLKTL

-198 LQDLI
+198 IESLI
-203 ANKCQLTQID
+203 VK
-213 LSNCVS
+213 NCP
-219 LKNLNLESNQIANI
+219 ITDI
-233 TFGKHDNMESI
+233 TFGNHNNLKYI
-244 LLEDNKL
+244 QLEDNKL
-251 KKFDASIFPNLT
+251 KKFDASFFPNLT

-271 LTEINLKGCGK
+271 LTEINLKGCSK
-282 LESLLI
+282 LKALQL
-288 INNKLKSVDITE
+288 INNKLKSIDIT
-300 ATNLDAQKF
+300 DAVDMNANQF
-309 HYWNNPGENRVFKIF
+309 LYWNNPGENRVLKIF

-392 AQIITNPENGMQTV
+392 AQILTNPENGIQSV
-406 TYFGLE
+406 TYFGFE
-412 KDVDESDEKGK
+412 EDVNVNDEKGK

-431 PTLTMTVSGQYYKKM
+431 PTLTMTVAGQYYKKM

-465 ISSVATVTFAG
+465 ISSHATVTFAG

>member
-7 TMLIIALTIPLLVN
+7 TMLIIALSIPLLVN

-32 VSITI
+32 ISITI

-49 KQLTVTALPE
+49 KQLSVTALPE

-71 VWHSDNEEVAS
+71 VWHSDKEEVAS

-93 YGTATISASI
+93 YGTTTISASI

-115 VNQDITKHFDE
+115 VNQDITEHFD
-126 VLAAALKYKDL
+126 VVFAAALEYQNL
-137 IEDSHKIMYAEVT
+137 IEDSDKIMYAEVT
-150 KITAFSMPDIYIER
+150 KITSFSMPDTYKEN
-164 LKSCEGLEFLTNLEY
+164 LESCKGLEFLNNLEY
-179 LYLTGCKNLKTL
+179 LGLSGCQNLKTL

-198 LQDLI
+198 LQELV
-203 ANKCQLTQID
+203 ANKCHLTQID

-219 LKNLNLESNQIANI
+219 LKKLDLESNQIANI

-244 LLEDNKL
+244 SLEENKL

-263 NLYLSNNE
+263 YLYLSDNE
-271 LTEINLKGCGK
+271 LTEINLKGCSK
-282 LESLLI
+282 LETLHI

-309 HYWNNPGENRVFKIF
+309 HYWNNPGENRVLKIF
-324 NSSITAKS
+324 NSNITSTS

-392 AQIITNPENGMQTV
+392 AQIITNPENGIQSV
-406 TYFGLE
+406 TYFGFGE
-412 KDVDESDEKGK
+412 DVNVNDEKGK

-446 GKEVAL
+446 DKEATF

>member
-7 TMLIIALTIPLLVN
+7 TVLIIALTIPLLVN

-49 KQLTVTALPE
+49 KQLSVTALPE

-82 VDENGMVTAKK
+82 VDENGIVTAKK
-93 YGTATISASI
+93 FGSATISASI

-110 SCDVT
+110 SCEVT
-115 VNQDITKHFDE
+115 VNQDITDKFDY
-126 VLAAALKYKDL
+126 VLAAALDYQNL
-137 IEDSHKIMYAEVT
+137 IEDSDKIMYAEVT
-150 KITAFSMPDIYIER
+150 KITSFSMPDTYKED
-164 LKSCEGLEFLTNLEY
+164 LESCKGLEFLTNLED
-179 LYLTGCKNLKTL
+179 LYLTDCPNLKTL

-198 LQDLI
+198 LKELVV
-203 ANKCQLTQID
+203 KRCKLTQID

-219 LKNLNLESNQIANI
+219 LKNLDLESNQIANI
-233 TFGKHDNMESI
+233 TFGKHDNMEYI
-244 LLEDNKL
+244 TLIENKL
-251 KKFDASIFPNLT
+251 KKFDGSIFPNLT
-263 NLYLSNNE
+263 RLYLSDNE
-271 LTEINLKGCGK
+271 LTEINLKGCSK
-282 LESLLI
+282 LTALQL
-288 INNKLKSVDITE
+288 INNKLKSIDIT
-300 ATNLDAQKF
+300 DAVDMNANQF
-309 HYWNNPGENRVFKIF
+309 FYWNNPGENRVLKII
-324 NSSITAKS
+324 NSNTTAKS

-392 AQIITNPENGMQTV
+392 AQILTNPENGIQSV
-406 TYFGLE
+406 AYSGLGE
-412 KDVDESDEKGK
+412 DVDESDEKGK
-423 YIISGTSS
+423 WIISGTSS
-431 PTLTMTVSGQYYKKM
+431 PTLTMTVSGQYYKNM
-446 GKEVAL
+446 DKEVAL

-465 ISSVATVTFAG
+465 VSSHATVTFAG

>member
-93 YGTATISASI
+93 YGTTTISASI

-110 SCDVT
+110 SCEVT
-115 VNQDITKHFDE
+115 VNQDITDKFDY
-126 VLAAALKYKDL
+126 VLAAALEYEDL
-137 IEDSHKIMYAEVT
+137 IEDSDKIMYAEVT
-150 KITAFSMPDIYIER
+150 KITSFSMPKTYKER
-164 LKSCEGLEFLTNLEY
+164 LESCKGLEFLTNLEY
-179 LYLTGCKNLKTL
+179 LYLTDCKNLKTL

-198 LQDLI
+198 LQNLI
-203 ANKCQLTQID
+203 ADGCQL
-213 LSNCVS
+213 
-219 LKNLNLESNQIANI
+219 ANI
-233 TFGKHDNMESI
+233 TFGKHDNMVYISLIE
-244 LLEDNKL
+244 NKL
-251 KKFDASIFPNLT
+251 KKFDGSIFPNLT
-263 NLYLSNNE
+263 NLYLSDNE
-271 LTEINLKGCGK
+271 LTEINLKGCSK
-282 LESLLI
+282 LTALQL
-288 INNKLKSVDITE
+288 INNKLKSIDIT
-300 ATNLDAQKF
+300 DAVDMNANQF
-309 HYWNNPGENRVFKIF
+309 FYWNNPGENRVLKII
-324 NSSITAKS
+324 NSNMTAKS

-392 AQIITNPENGMQTV
+392 AQILTNPEIGTQGV
-406 TYFGLE
+406 SYQGFGE
-412 KDVDESDEKGK
+412 DVNESDEKGK
-423 YIISGTSS
+423 IIISGTSS
-431 PTLTMTVSGQYYKKM
+431 PTLTMTASGQYYKNM
-446 GKEVAL
+446 GKEAAL
-452 LVYITDPDTKTIT
+452 LVYIVDPDTKTIT
-465 ISSVATVTFAG
+465 VSSHATVTFAG

>member
-1 MKRVLS
+1 
-7 TMLIIALTIPLLVN
+7 MLIIALTIPLLVN

-32 VSITI
+32 ISITI

-49 KQLTVTALPE
+49 KQLSVTALPE
-59 NATKKEKILSTL
+59 NATNKEKILSTL

-93 YGTATISASI
+93 YGTTTISASI

-110 SCDVT
+110 SCNIT
-115 VNQDITKHFDE
+115 VNQDITDKFDY
-126 VLAAALKYKDL
+126 VLAAALEYEDL
-137 IEDSHKIMYAEVT
+137 IEDSDKIMYAEVT
-150 KITAFSMPDIYIER
+150 KITSFSMPKTYKGSLE
-164 LKSCEGLEFLTNLEY
+164 SCKGLEFLTNLEY
-179 LYLTGCKNLKTL
+179 LYLTDCKNLKTL

-198 LQDLI
+198 LQNLI
-203 ANKCQLTQID
+203 ADGCQL
-213 LSNCVS
+213 
-219 LKNLNLESNQIANI
+219 ANI
-233 TFGKHDNMESI
+233 TFGKHDNMVYISLIE
-244 LLEDNKL
+244 NKL
-251 KKFDASIFPNLT
+251 KKFDGSIFPNLT
-263 NLYLSNNE
+263 NLYLSDNE
-271 LTEINLKGCGK
+271 LTEINLKGCSK
-282 LESLLI
+282 LTALQL
-288 INNKLKSVDITE
+288 INNKLKSIDIT
-300 ATNLDAQKF
+300 DAVDMNANQF
-309 HYWNNPGENRVFKIF
+309 FYWNNPGENRVLKII
-324 NSSITAKS
+324 NSNMTAKS

-392 AQIITNPENGMQTV
+392 AQILTNPENGIQSV

-452 LVYITDPDTKTIT
+452 LVYITDPATKTIT
-465 ISSVATVTFAG
+465 ISSHATVTFAG

>member
-32 VSITI
+32 ISITI

-49 KQLTVTALPE
+49 KQLSVTALPE

-82 VDENGMVTAKK
+82 VDENGVVTAKK
-93 YGTATISASI
+93 YGTTTISASI

-115 VNQDITKHFDE
+115 VNQDITEHFDE
-126 VLAAALKYKDL
+126 VLAAALEYQNLIKDS
-137 IEDSHKIMYAEVT
+137 DKIMYEEVT
-150 KITAFSMPDIYIER
+150 KIKDFSIPAHYAKRIE
-164 LKSCEGLEFLTNLEY
+164 SCKGLEFLNNLEY
-179 LYLTGCKNLKTL
+179 LGLSGCQNLKTL

-198 LQDLI
+198 LQDLV
-203 ANKCQLTQID
+203 AKKCQLTQID

-219 LKNLNLESNQIANI
+219 LKKLDLESNQIANI

-244 LLEDNKL
+244 SLVENKL

-263 NLYLSNNE
+263 YLYLSDNE
-271 LTEINLKGCGK
+271 LTEINLKGCSK
-282 LESLLI
+282 LKALQL
-288 INNKLKSVDITE
+288 NGNKLKSIDIT
-300 ATNLDAQKF
+300 DAVDMNANQF
-309 HYWNNPGENRVFKIF
+309 LYWNNPGENRVLKIF
-324 NSSITAKS
+324 NSNITAKS
-332 ISWLMTPGNESSRVQ
+332 FSWLMTPGNESSRVQ

-392 AQIITNPENGMQTV
+392 AQIVTIPENGTQGV
-406 TYFGLE
+406 SYFGLE
-412 KDVDESDEKGK
+412 DVDESDEKGK
-423 YIISGTSS
+423 WIISGTSS

-446 GKEVAL
+446 DKEATF